1 MLGFWI
7 FMLLMD
13 FLIPLMMIGI
23 GKLFIKLPP
32 KRINGIYG
40 YRTKRS
46 MKTQETWD
54 FAHRYLGNL
63 WFKIGLVLIPLSAL
77 PLIFVYGKD
86 VDLIGTVGAVVTL
99 FEIVPMIVPIFP
111 TERALK
117 ENFDEYGKPL

>member
-13 FLIPLMMIGI
+13 LLIPLLMVGI
-23 GKLFIKLPP
+23 GKLLTKRPP
-32 KRINGIYG
+32 KRINGVSG

-46 MKTQETWD
+46 MKTQETWE
-54 FAHRYLGNL
+54 FAHRHFGNL
-63 WFKIGLVLIPLSAL
+63 WFKLGLVLIPLSVL

-86 VDLIGTVGAVVTL
+86 PDLIGIVGAAVTL
-99 FEIVPMIVPIFP
+99 VQIVPMIVPIFP

>member
-1 MLGFWI
+1 MSGFWI

-13 FLIPLMMIGI
+13 LLIPLLMVGL
-23 GKLFIKLPP
+23 GKLLAKRPP

-46 MKTQETWD
+46 MKTQETWE
-54 FAHRYLGNL
+54 FAHRHFGNL
-63 WFKIGLVLIPLSAL
+63 WFKIGLVLIPLSVL

-86 VDLIGTVGAVVTL
+86 IEQIGIVGAVVTL
-99 FEIVPMIVPIFP
+99 FEIVPMIVPVFP

>member
-1 MLGFWI
+1 MFGFWI
-7 FMLLMD
+7 FMLFMD
-13 FLIPLMMIGI
+13 LLIPLLMVGL
-23 GKLFIKLPP
+23 GKLLAKHPP

-63 WFKIGLVLIPLSAL
+63 WFRLGLVLIPLSAL

-86 VDLIGTVGAVVTL
+86 IEQIGIVGAVVTL
-99 FEIVPMIVPIFP
+99 FEIVPMIVPVFP
-111 TERALK
+111 TERA
-117 ENFDEYGKPL
+117 

>member
-13 FLIPLMMIGI
+13 LLIPLMMIGI
-23 GKLFIKLPP
+23 GRLFMKRPP

-54 FAHRYLGNL
+54 FAHRYLGYL

-86 VDLIGTVGAVVTL
+86 IELIGTVGAVVTL

-117 ENFDEYGKPL
+117 ENFDEYGRPL